1 MIVLY
6 TDFSVNGPY
15 VGQMKSV
22 IKANNQNIIIID
34 LMHDVP
40 EFNIQAAAYL
50 LASLTHS
57 FEKNSVFLAVV
68 DPGVGTIQ
76 RKPCVIK
83 TKDHWFVGPD
93 NGLFNRVVMDSAS
106 YQCWEVDWQPNSL
119 SDSFHGRDLFAP
131 VAVQI
136 ENSQS
141 FEGVPYQLLVDEDDW
156 PESLFKVIYCDNFGN
171 VMTGVKANTVSKS
184 DSFSINGHKLN
195 YARTF
200 SEVPEG
206 QAFWYINSNSLV
218 EFSVNKGRAEQILN
232 IKIGNTFVMDR

>member
-22 IKANNQNIIIID
+22 IKANKQNVNIID

-40 EFNIQAAAYL
+40 EYNIQAAAYL
-50 LASLTHS
+50 LASLIHS
-57 FEKNSVFLAVV
+57 FEKNTVFLAVV
-68 DPGVGTIQ
+68 DPGVGSTQ

-106 YQCWEVDWQPNSL
+106 YHCWEIDWQPNSL

-131 VAVQI
+131 VAAQI
-136 ENSQS
+136 ENSQC
-141 FEGVPYQLLVDEDDW
+141 FEGIPYQLLIDEDDW
-156 PESLFKVIYCDNFGN
+156 PESLFKVIYCDNFAN
-171 VMTGVKANTVSKS
+171 VMTGVKANSVAKS
-184 DSFSINGHKLN
+184 DSFSINGHKLS
-195 YARTF
+195 YARIF

-206 QAFWYINSNSLV
+206 QAFWYINSNGLV
-218 EFSVNKGRAEQILN
+218 EFSVNKGRAEQILH
-232 IKIGNTFVMDR
+232 IEIGNGFTLDR